1 MKWMVS
7 GAFIIVAGAVQ
18 GAVINPT
25 LARLSRTTGVVSVS
39 SFSSL
44 SVPKFVAPAAD
55 PDTGPYCFLNKTT
68 NSMTTSTYV
77 SSGFVVTDKAC
88 GANCDLAGCTQYRLN
103 SYSPLGYSQLS
114 TCLVAEAFHFSLEGS
129 RKEKWCP
136 WYDLQK
142 SVFVFRGKTYNIQ
155 WYWLGWGTSSDC
167 MEAILCGPSSYFF
180 DSSQGKSLAWCQP
193 VPRGYFSLQ
202 CVNDIHPCTN
212 NPAGITGGSM
222 DLAYWT
228 SHGYG
233 SPSGCGIRLV
243 CAAVLRGYDVSPCL
257 SQMWSIAFSVQ
268 LFPPFIVGNSE
279 LILGSFRLFSI
290 GVVIVS
296 PSSVELKFF
305 HSMWTVT
312 RSSSRV
318 TISDYP
324 VAWFPGESKT
334 IVVSFAS
341 QILRVYINTVKIG
354 QVGLSESSAS
364 IGSLLS
370 GDIPAILTP
379 DTLHIGNVFVSNTD
393 DLVGASSSDSPYTY
407 KGGIDFS
414 ILSDSVEV
422 SDQEFTTTTTT
433 SSTVFQFAPSLAYT
447 TSISSSTVSVPTTF
461 PSSSCSSIT
470 VPATSSLTT
479 ISQNTSPPTEIH
491 LALVT
496 PSTSISDGGIA
507 GIIIGII
514 LFIAC
519 IACVAK
525 KLRRSRRKKLSSLV
539 MNSWSPPSLFEE
551 PSELMVLPQPAAP
564 EFAVNEPTFV
574 FYFYFALFTA
584 YFMNFFFESTIC
596 PTSRKVPRPL
606 PGSTCL
612 FPPGRTQGRKST
624 LRKA

>member
-1 MKWMVS
+1 
-7 GAFIIVAGAVQ
+7 
-18 GAVINPT
+18 
-25 LARLSRTTGVVSVS
+25 
-39 SFSSL
+39 
-44 SVPKFVAPAAD
+44 
-55 PDTGPYCFLNKTT
+55 
-68 NSMTTSTYV
+68 MTTSTYV

-103 SYSPLGYSQLS
+103 SYFPLGYSQLS
-114 TCLVAEAFHFSLEGS
+114 TCLVAEAFHFSLAGS

-136 WYDLQK
+136 WYDLQR
-142 SVFVFRGKTYNIQ
+142 SVFVFRGKTYNSQ

-167 MEAILCGPSSYFF
+167 MEAILCGPSAYFF
-180 DSSQGKSLAWCQP
+180 DSSQGNSLAWCQP
-193 VPRGYFSLQ
+193 VPRGFFSHQ
-202 CVNDIHPCTN
+202 CANDIHPCTN

-243 CAAVLRGYDVSPCL
+243 CAAVLRGYDVSAFS

-296 PSSVELKFF
+296 PSSIELKFF

-312 RSSSRV
+312 RSASRV

-324 VAWFPGESKT
+324 IAWFPGESKT

-393 DLVGASSSDSPYTY
+393 DFTGASSSDSPYTY

-433 SSTVFQFAPSLAYT
+433 TSSTVFQFPSSLVYT
-447 TSISSSTVSVPTTF
+447 TSFLSSTVSVPTTF

-470 VPATSSLTT
+470 VPVTSSETT
-479 ISQNTSPPTEIH
+479 ISQNTSPPTEIS
-491 LALVT
+491 LSIMS
-496 PSTSISDGGIA
+496 PSSSISDGGIA

-551 PSELMVLPQPAAP
+551 PSELMVPPQPAAP

-584 YFMNFFFESTIC
+584 YFMNFFSSLRHVPHRGKSQGDFPVQRASFHRGE
-596 PTSRKVPRPL
+596 RKEENRRCEKHRI
-606 PGSTCL
+606 PGSTCART
-612 FPPGRTQGRKST
+612 RTQRSSVSHAPAGAESEARVRGLAHGRKS
-624 LRKA
+624 LAGSSDGCD